1 MKEMPYRSLFTSR
14 LLLDWKKEKNPR
26 DSFTKG
32 VPEWRGTCRGYDGKR
47 IRGGNSGE
55 GSEGSLEELLK
66 KS

>member
-1 MKEMPYRSLFTSR
+1 
-14 LLLDWKKEKNPR
+14 LLDWKKEKNPR

-32 VPEWRGTCRGYDGKR
+32 VPEWRGTCGGYDGKR